1 MHQRLNDLI
10 CLRQTP
16 ATKFQMRRVYIRV
29 EATLIGAYAEI
40 QRRSGC
46 WGEAVLDRAGA
57 QFGVSKNTA
66 RNRLKLLTETQ
77 GCSDIWKGLK
87 ALFEGWTTREL
98 TAYLARE
105 DSD

>member
-1 MHQRLNDLI
+1 
-10 CLRQTP
+10 
-16 ATKFQMRRVYIRV
+16 MRRVYIRV